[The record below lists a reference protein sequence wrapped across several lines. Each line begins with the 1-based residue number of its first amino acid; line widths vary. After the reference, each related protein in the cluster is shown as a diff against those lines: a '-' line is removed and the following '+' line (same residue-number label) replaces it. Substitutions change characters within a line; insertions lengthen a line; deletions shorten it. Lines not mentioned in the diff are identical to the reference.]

1 VEQPHRCQ
9 TNEGKRY
16 HPQLTARYLA
26 RRILGLV
33 DKDNDVSVPFLQETI
48 VTFVGYEVTY
58 GKAWRAKQIALA
70 IRWGSWEEAYN
81 RVPRILCAMEHFN
94 PGMRSFIYTGG
105 LYLQNP
111 LRHILYRVFWY
122 FDQCKHAFQYCRPV
136 VLVDG
141 TFLTGKYR
149 GTLMMAAAVDPE
161 NQIVP
166 MAFALAEGEN
176 NDSWSWFMRLLRV
189 HVLGPSRTICLI
201 SDRHIGILNAA
212 GEHIDG
218 HPPLVHHWCMRHF
231 AANFWRRQRKKD
243 VADKLKELC
252 NKRTEREF
260 NETMAELEKM
270 LNQAGKAWLDQQMEN
285 KAKWALAYDEGG
297 FRYGIMTTNSS
308 ESFNRV
314 FKGVRS
320 LPVSG
325 IVEFSFR
332 KCNEYFVKRYGLALR
347 NEEELGRWGKAAHEY
362 LKEAEELAKQQVAE
376 AYGRDMLVFCVRARG
391 GTNLGGER
399 FGGRTY
405 RVDLDKVE
413 CSCNVPQI
421 MHAPCSHMITSCWLR
436 GFDHTVAPY
445 MSPLYLRA
453 NTLKVWEKSFEPYLD
468 ESQWPPYYGED
479 YAPYPD
485 LKKVG
490 KGRRKKKR
498 LKGDMDNMKGYGAD
512 MYGGGDF
519 DEERA
524 QNLCSICKNPGH
536 NARFHRRARQEVVY
550 IAHRIS

>member
-1 VEQPHRCQ
+1 
-9 TNEGKRY
+9 
-16 HPQLTARYLA
+16 
-26 RRILGLV
+26 
-33 DKDNDVSVPFLQETI
+33 
-48 VTFVGYEVTY
+48 
-58 GKAWRAKQIALA
+58 
-70 IRWGSWEEAYN
+70 
-81 RVPRILCAMEHFN
+81 
-94 PGMRSFIYTGG
+94 
-105 LYLQNP
+105 
-111 LRHILYRVFWY
+111 
-122 FDQCKHAFQYCRPV
+122 
-136 VLVDG
+136 
-141 TFLTGKYR
+141 
-149 GTLMMAAAVDPE
+149 
-161 NQIVP
+161 
-166 MAFALAEGEN
+166 
-176 NDSWSWFMRLLRV
+176 
-189 HVLGPSRTICLI
+189 
-201 SDRHIGILNAA
+201 
-212 GEHIDG
+212 
-218 HPPLVHHWCMRHF
+218 
-231 AANFWRRQRKKD
+231 
-243 VADKLKELC
+243 
-252 NKRTEREF
+252 
-260 NETMAELEKM
+260 
-270 LNQAGKAWLDQQMEN
+270 MEN

-347 NEEELGRWGKAAHEY
+347 NEEELGRWGKATHEY

-376 AYGRDMLVFCVRARG
+376 AYGRDMLVFYVRARG
-391 GTNLGGER
+391 GTNLGSER

-421 MHAPCSHMITSCWLR
+421 MHAPCSHMITFCWLR

-445 MSPLYLRA
+445 MSPLYFRA

-479 YAPYPD
+479 YASYPD

-519 DEERA
+519 DKERA

-536 NARFHRRARQEVVY
+536 NARFHRQARQEVVY
-550 IAHRIS
+550 IVNMHL